1 MEENCRKK
9 WVSSP
14 KKRFYWLSEVFTIY
28 HLILMTLY
36 IAGLLADNVSDIYNV
51 QCGQQIIP
59 LKLISCS
66 N

>member
-36 IAGLLADNVSDIYNV
+36 IIVINIIINIYN
-51 QCGQQIIP
+51 
-59 LKLISCS
+59 ISYNNHQS
-66 N
+66 ATIMRRH